1 MMEIEKVVGKISL
14 LHSSNTETPTSFV
27 LTEEIV
33 DRIPVDWSNSNIK
46 ILDPACGRG
55 TFLLAV
61 LERLEKAGHDRQYAI
76 ENMLYGVDAN
86 KIQHMIAKKAFTM
99 LCPDAE
105 INIFYEDSLTKEWNM
120 KFDVVLGNPPYQ
132 GNNEV
137 DPDRIQPKNHN
148 LWTKFIHKSFD
159 DLVNDDGYVAFV
171 TPDSWMSPSNKVFQ
185 LFKENQLLYVDLE
198 CGKHFN
204 VGSSFTAWVGQKTP
218 VTQDTILGSVS
229 VNLKDFPYLPRNV
242 ENTLE
247 IHKKVM
253 STDHSRLPVVGDTTC
268 HSSKEVVSTTQDSK
282 FCYPLLHTNAQD
294 RYSTIKSKYF
304 DDIKVMWTLSGNY
317 VPHIDL
323 GQRGFTE
330 VNQAI
335 IATSAEQAEN
345 ILSIVNSKLYRFIV
359 STAKWSGFLNG
370 KVFTMLPKLDFD
382 KRWTDDQIYSE
393 FNLTVE
399 EIEIVEQYN

>member
-1 MMEIEKVVGKISL
+1 MLGRLNFDLNVLVDEILNQLPESVW
-14 LHSSNTETPTSFV
+14 TSTTTTF
-27 LTEEIV
+27 
-33 DRIPVDWSNSNIK
+33 
-46 ILDPACGRG
+46 LDPAIGG
-55 TFLLAV
+55 GQFVSAI
-61 LERLEKAGHDRQYAI
+61 EQRLRDAGHSDEAI
-76 ENMLYGVDAN
+76 AN
-86 KIQHMIAKKAFTM
+86 RVFG
-99 LCPDAE
+99 
-105 INIFYEDSLTKEWNM
+105 YEDNQMRLNFAVNKYKLKGRYTVAKFLEEEFNM

-159 DLVNDDGYVAFV
+159 EIVKDDGYVAFV

-185 LFKENQLLYVDLE
+185 LFKENQLLYVNLE

-218 VTQDTILGSVS
+218 VTRDTILGSVT

-242 ENTLE
+242 EDTLE

-253 STDHSRLPVVGDTTC
+253 STDHDRLPVVGDTTC

-294 RYSTIKSKYF
+294 RYSKIKSKYF
-304 DDIKVMWTLSGNY
+304 NDIKVMWTLSGNY
-317 VPHIDL
+317 VPRIDL
-323 GQRGFTE
+323 GLKGFTE

-335 IATSAEQAEN
+335 IATSVEQAEN
-345 ILSIVNSKLYRFIV
+345 ILSIMNSKLYRFIV

-382 KRWTDDQIYSE
+382 KRWTDNQIYSE